1 MTRTA
6 QDELRTGEVKAPV
19 FRVTRYD
26 PISIPE
32 IDVGYRYGRTD
43 VNEISIGLSIW
54 DMDDRFGI
62 RYIDMVIY
70 MVILDIDMGYR
81 LMIWEMTVS
90 IRSSPIST

>member
-1 MTRTA
+1 
-6 QDELRTGEVKAPV
+6 VKAPV